1 MFRIIINNWHD
12 YCKLISICKS
22 NNISLITIYK
32 FDYVR
37 KIRTFFKIFIISGL
51 FVSCSSYQLAS
62 YYSDNDGIYLSNE
75 RGIDYEVVFKDFA
88 DESLLDNSSNKTYSG
103 NLPWG
108 ANPDSREVI
117 NNFFPSFGRFYLDPF
132 SYNMGYNPFFY
143 NNGLFTNYGFRSPF
157 FYDSFAYNLGYPFY
171 GPMNFYFSPYRT
183 SLGSYYR
190 YMVRNSRYYPWYN
203 GGMYVTAYKDQYGNE
218 KASSNR
224 VSFSNSASRRGEKRS
239 TNESSRK
246 NNAQGVRVTG
256 LYPRLGS
263 YGGVYINRTGDP
275 EFDRV
280 NKSPNLRQVKDN
292 NLIGVYSRGNSY
304 QNNINRNRSV
314 PNLSAI
320 KNDYVRDAYKQVRS
334 VNPSQRGNSFSRTS
348 RYDNIGSAN
357 RTQFNNSSARSRP
370 NSYSCSSSR
379 SSRGVSS
386 GGASRGGSRGSSS
399 GARGGS
405 GKIN

>member
-1 MFRIIINNWHD
+1 M
-12 YCKLISICKS
+12 
-22 NNISLITIYK
+22 
-32 FDYVR
+32 R
-37 KIRTFFKIFIISGL
+37 KIKTFFKIFIISAL

-62 YYSDNDGIYLSNE
+62 YYSDNDGIYVSNE

-88 DESLLDNSSNKTYSG
+88 DESLLTNTTNDIDSG

-143 NNGLFTNYGFRSPF
+143 NNGSFINYGFRSPF
-157 FYDSFAYNLGYPFY
+157 FYNSFAYNLGYPFY

-183 SLGSYYR
+183 SLGNYYR
-190 YMVRNSRYYPWYN
+190 YMMRNSRYYPWYN
-203 GGMYVTAYKDQYGNE
+203 GGMYDTAYKDQYRNE
-218 KASSNR
+218 KASTTR
-224 VSFSNSASRRGEKRS
+224 VSFSKSASRRGEKSS

-256 LYPRLGS
+256 IYPRLGS
-263 YGGVYINRTGDP
+263 YGGVYTKRTGDP
-275 EFDRV
+275 DFNRV

-292 NLIGVYSRGNSY
+292 NLIGVYSRGNLY

-320 KNDYVRDAYKQVRS
+320 KNDYVRDAYRQVRS

-348 RYDNIGSAN
+348 RYDNNGSAN
-357 RTQFNNSSARSRP
+357 RTQFNNSSSRSRP
-370 NSYSCSSSR
+370 NSYSSSSSR
-379 SSRGVSS
+379 SSQGFSS
-386 GGASRGGSRGSSS
+386 GSASRGGSRGSSP

-405 GKIN
+405 RKIN